1 MKSKRGKAMWLQL
14 VSYST
19 AALCAAVI
27 SCISCSSTMTTGHFV
42 LNGTVSPVNE
52 TEQSQKIER
61 LESGS
66 DVPAG
71 YELIISG
78 EFKTGII
85 TMQCGET
92 FMIDEA
98 MKLCRSIGADA
109 FRLFEIHEPDM
120 ITNTCYRAKILI
132 LKKKT

>member
-1 MKSKRGKAMWLQL
+1 
-14 VSYST
+14 
-19 AALCAAVI
+19 
-27 SCISCSSTMTTGHFV
+27 MTTGYFK
-42 LNGTVSPVNE
+42 LNGSVSPVSE
-52 TEQSQKIER
+52 KEQSQKIER

-98 MKLCRSIGADA
+98 MKLCRSIGGDA
-109 FRLFEIHEPDM
+109 FRFFEIHEPDM

-132 LKKKT
+132 LKKRS